1 MAPLSTTEVTLV
13 QDSWGNIEKRLRLD
27 GTRLFVKLFEKFPD
41 TKKVFPD
48 FCKLTSEELKHNM
61 RLKIHVVRVTT
72 ALYLFVHTLGDE
84 KALQVVSRNE
94 ANIHHFR
101 GVRRPEFDR
110 FNEIFMEYIS
120 YVIHNPETLAAW
132 GKALHLITN
141 SMSLEDP
148 TKRLY

>member
-1 MAPLSTTEVTLV
+1 MAPLSSTEVTLV
-13 QDSWGNIEKRLRLD
+13 QDSWGNVEKRLRLD
-27 GTRLFVKLFEKFPD
+27 GTRIFVKMFEKYPD
-41 TKKVFPD
+41 TKKSFPD
-48 FCKLTSEELKHNM
+48 FVTLSSEELKHNM
-61 RLKIHVVRVTT
+61 RLKIHVIRVST
-72 ALYLFVHTLGDE
+72 ALYLLVHTLADE
-84 KALQVVSRNE
+84 KVLHAVSRNE

-132 GKALHLITN
+132 GKAMNLITH
-141 SMSLEDP
+141 SLSLDDP